1 MRNRFRDVYTDPLG
15 TEIHRTSEHTFR
27 PRRRSA
33 TRAGVAGL
41 LIAGAFLFGCKG
53 EPRPDSDQ
61 GLRPAPEAR
70 ETPVASIPDE
80 SAERVSAP
88 EPESKAPSSA
98 GPTSPEPPED
108 AASPRHDDEADADEG
123 ASPAASRPP
132 AQPDAAADDP
142 TTEVE
147 ETADEPPTLD
157 EVLVRHG
164 DELKAIRGVVAV
176 AGAECSGAPCILVTV
191 TRRTQKLLS
200 QLPQSLEGYPVSVV
214 EHQGGH

>member
-41 LIAGAFLFGCKG
+41 LIVGAFLLGCKG

-80 SAERVSAP
+80 SAERASAP
-88 EPESKAPSSA
+88 EPESKAPSS
-98 GPTSPEPPED
+98 TERTTPEPPENEFLPQPAEKAEAD
-108 AASPRHDDEADADEG
+108 EDASPE
-123 ASPAASRPP
+123 ASPSPVEP
-132 AQPDAAADDP
+132 EGDEPSP
-142 TTEVE
+142 EPE
-147 ETADEPPTLD
+147 ETADEAPTLD
-157 EVLVRHG
+157 EVLERHG
-164 DELKAIRGVVAV
+164 DELRAVRGVVGV
-176 AGAECSGAPCILVTV
+176 AAGDCNGAPCIRVTV
-191 TRRTQKLLS
+191 ARRTQKLLS
-200 QLPQSLEGYPVSVV
+200 QLPQSLEGYPVSIV